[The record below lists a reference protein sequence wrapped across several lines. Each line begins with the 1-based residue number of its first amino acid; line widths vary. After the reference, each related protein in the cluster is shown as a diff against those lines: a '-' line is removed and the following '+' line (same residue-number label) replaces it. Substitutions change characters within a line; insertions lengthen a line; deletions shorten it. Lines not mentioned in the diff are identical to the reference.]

1 MQWHPLLTTAI
12 LHFDISS
19 YIINCYFCISRLFS
33 LLSFLFRWLSYSYQL
48 NIYRQLSRV
57 KMTDLL
63 LLIFTSFPVSGSNDN
78 LCCCLS
84 KLWLY
89 GCLVASLVNLAFFSP
104 VKYLDKECW
113 LFEHLF
119 SARLFTECCGRPLHT
134 QITIKH
140 VSVMTRKPT
149 IRWVCF
155 QTVITSNILTNSSLR
170 LCELHVKK
178 YYQYEA
184 NDKPLVKMINF
195 V

>member
-1 MQWHPLLTTAI
+1 MQWHQLLTTAI
-12 LHFDISS
+12 LHFDISIINIG
-19 YIINCYFCISRLFS
+19 YIINILPVFFFISRLFS
-33 LLSFLFRWLSYSYQL
+33 LLSFLFRWLSYSYQF

-63 LLIFTSFPVSGSNDN
+63 LLIFTSFPVSGSNDD
-78 LCCCLS
+78 LSGCLS

-89 GCLVASLVNLAFFSP
+89 GCLVNLAFFSP

-155 QTVITSNILTNSSLR
+155 QTVITSNILTNSSPR
-170 LCELHVKK
+170 LCGL
-178 YYQYEA
+178 A
-184 NDKPLVKMINF
+184 TR
-195 V
+195 